1 MLEKLV
7 FYILYGNYYCLV
19 DFSFYYFFFRNMKP
33 FKTDEDNTLKETKL
47 VNIMDEFE
55 LDDSECSLSVEKRSE
70 NGSLILL
77 G

>member
-1 MLEKLV
+1 
-7 FYILYGNYYCLV
+7 
-19 DFSFYYFFFRNMKP
+19 MKP